1 MNIPDHAIRALCEQ
15 GLVTPYDPS
24 LINPASIDVRLGDS
38 MLIES
43 AESPEMVRYP
53 FGDHSQECPY
63 LLAPGQFALLA
74 TLEFVRIPEHVD
86 AQFVLK
92 SSRAR
97 EGIEHLLAGYLDPG
111 FCGIITLE
119 LINSRQLHSV
129 PIWPGMKIGQL
140 KLSPLESLPE
150 RSYAQTGR
158 YHQAQTVEAS
168 KG

>member
-1 MNIPDHAIRALCEQ
+1 MNLPDHALRALCEQ

-24 LINPASIDVRLGDS
+24 LVNPASIDVRLGS
-38 MLIES
+38 TMLIES
-43 AESPEMVRYP
+43 AESPEMVSYP
-53 FGDHSQECPY
+53 FYNHSQDDPY
-63 LLAPGQFALLA
+63 FMAPGQFALLP
-74 TLEFVRIPEHVD
+74 TLEFVRIPDHVD

-111 FCGIITLE
+111 FHGIVTLE
-119 LINSRQLHSV
+119 LHNSRQLHPV

-140 KLSPLESLPE
+140 KLSPLQSKPE
-150 RSYAQTGR
+150 RCYAQTGR
-158 YHQAQTVEAS
+158 YHQAQTVEVS

>member
-1 MNIPDHAIRALCEQ
+1 MNIPDHEIRTLCEH
-15 GLVTPYDPS
+15 GLVTPYEPS
-24 LINPASIDVRLGDS
+24 LINPASLDVRLGAS

-43 AESPEMVRYP
+43 AESPEMVPYP
-53 FGDHSQECPY
+53 FGDHSEDAPY
-63 LLAPGQFALLA
+63 LLAPGEFVLLP
-74 TLEFVRIPEHVD
+74 TLEFVQIPEHLD

-97 EGIEHLLAGYLDPG
+97 EGIQHMLAGYLDPG
-111 FCGIITLE
+111 FCGVITLE
-119 LINSRQLHSV
+119 LQNSRQLHSI

-140 KLSPLESLPE
+140 KLSPLRSRPE

>member
-1 MNIPDHAIRALCEQ
+1 MNLPDFELRALCEA

-24 LINPASIDVRLGDS
+24 LINPASLDVRLGNS

-43 AESPEMVRYP
+43 AESPEMVPYP
-53 FGDHSQECPY
+53 FFDHSEEEPY
-63 LLAPGQFALLA
+63 YLAPGQFVLLP
-74 TLEFVRIPEHVD
+74 THEFVRIPEHVD

-111 FCGIITLE
+111 FHGVVTLE
-119 LINSRQLHSV
+119 LVNSRQLHPV
-129 PIWPGMKIGQL
+129 PIWPGMRIGQL
-140 KLSPLESLPE
+140 KLSPLSAPPE
-150 RSYAQTGR
+150 RGYAQTGR